1 MDWSSVPY
9 RTTGVGSIGIE
20 CTGIPGNATACDM
33 ACRIANL
40 RAFQL
45 AALNETRLGIPST
58 FVIETSHCGAAGGT
72 IFPMGATQGASW
84 DVALVAEVAAA
95 IAQEARAWGGSRG
108 LSPEIN
114 VVT

>member
-1 MDWSSVPY
+1 
-9 RTTGVGSIGIE
+9 
-20 CTGIPGNATACDM
+20 M

-72 IFPMGATQGASW
+72 IFPMGATQGSSW
-84 DVALVAEVAAA
+84 DVPLVGEVAAA
-95 IAQEARAWGGSRG
+95 IALEARAWGGSRG